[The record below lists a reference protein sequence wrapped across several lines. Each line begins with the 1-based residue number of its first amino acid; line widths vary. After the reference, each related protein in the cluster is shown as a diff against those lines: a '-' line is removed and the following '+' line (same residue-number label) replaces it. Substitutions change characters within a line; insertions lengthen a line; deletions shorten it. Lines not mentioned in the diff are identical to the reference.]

1 MKPSTGVPSK
11 SVQQQRL
18 TETRAHA
25 LHLMTELGQQVLSQ
39 PLQALGWAF
48 GFDRAKRRLGA
59 CHYQP
64 GHPPA
69 KRITLSR
76 HFVRLNGLAY
86 RNNTGLQ
93 VIDDVIRHEIAHA
106 IDYEQRGRSDHSA
119 PWQAICQQVGADPS
133 RLYEGNDLERVP
145 GTYVVECPQCGQT
158 DDFYKRPK
166 NVRYCKPCSQRAG
179 RRFDP
184 SYRMVLR
191 ERATGK
197 EVAYGDERKTRRP
210 ALDASGAT
218 PAEQGY
224 KYTATCPSCGRQ
236 TGFKR
241 KVTRTY
247 VCVPCCTAHANGQAE
262 RRFVLKITQNY

>member
-1 MKPSTGVPSK
+1 MYCQMPPNA
-11 SVQQQRL
+11 VQQQRL

-25 LHLMTELGQQVLSQ
+25 LALMKELGQQVLGRS
-39 PLQALGWAF
+39 LQDLAWAF
-48 GFDRAKRRLGA
+48 GFDNAKRRLGV
-59 CHYQP
+59 CRYQP
-64 GHPPA
+64 RVEGQ

-76 HFVRLNGLAY
+76 HYVRLNGLAY
-86 RNNTGLQ
+86 RDESGLQ

-119 PWQAICQQVGADPS
+119 PWQAICREVRADPS
-133 RLYEGNDLERVP
+133 RLYEGQDIERVP

-158 DDFYKRPK
+158 GEFYARPK
-166 NVRYCKPCSQRAG
+166 NVRYCKPCSHSAG
-179 RRFDP
+179 QRFDP
-184 SYRMVLR
+184 SCRMVLR
-191 ERATGK
+191 ERATGRD
-197 EVAYGDERKTRRP
+197 VAYGDERKTRQSAP
-210 ALDASGAT
+210 EASGVT

-247 VCVPCCTAHANGQAE
+247 VCVPCCKTHANGQAD
-262 RRFVLKITQNY
+262 RRFALEITQNY